1 MSPPP
6 RLLIAKYH
14 NISSALITSLKK
26 NCASEISEN
35 LRRAL
40 SAGYDTVR
48 IVPLHVRTMPN
59 IGMGDSHFDFLFV
72 NDALSSDEDHFS
84 NLQLVESK
92 YRWRSSVE
100 GYNRMLR
107 QADSKIDW
115 RYRIARWML
124 RIADDFLMKRDTGM
138 YSRTLALQKPLS
150 LRNIS
155 PYISLSKST
164 DCTELF

>member
-1 MSPPP
+1 
-6 RLLIAKYH
+6 
-14 NISSALITSLKK
+14 
-26 NCASEISEN
+26 
-35 LRRAL
+35 
-40 SAGYDTVR
+40 
-48 IVPLHVRTMPN
+48 MPN

-124 RIADDFLMKRDTGM
+124 RVADDFLMKRDTGM
-138 YSRTLALQKPLS
+138 YSRTLALQEPLS
-150 LRNIS
+150 LRDIS